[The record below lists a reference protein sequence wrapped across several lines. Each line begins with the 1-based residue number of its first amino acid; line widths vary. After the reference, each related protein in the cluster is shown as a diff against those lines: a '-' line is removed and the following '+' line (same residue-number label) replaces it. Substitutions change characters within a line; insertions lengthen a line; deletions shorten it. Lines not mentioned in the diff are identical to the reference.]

1 MVVYYGLVNVVE
13 CICCG
18 CKRDGHFD
26 ENNYGGLQFPFS
38 PFIRNRP
45 PFNRPPFNP
54 VNKPLKRKFIQE
66 KSVSP
71 VKKVKSNITKKSRK

>member
-1 MVVYYGLVNVVE
+1 MIALDVHSTTKL
-13 CICCG
+13 
-18 CKRDGHFD
+18 
-26 ENNYGGLQFPFS
+26 LA
-38 PFIRNRP
+38 IRNRP

-54 VNKPLKRKFIQE
+54 VNRPLKRKFIQE